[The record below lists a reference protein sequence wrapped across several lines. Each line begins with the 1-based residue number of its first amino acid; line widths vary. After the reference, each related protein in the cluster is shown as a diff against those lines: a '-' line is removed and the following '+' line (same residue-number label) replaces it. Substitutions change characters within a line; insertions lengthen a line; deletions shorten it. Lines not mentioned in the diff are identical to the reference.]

1 MALIRS
7 KQLNKSMTGDFTF
20 SGTTTFV
27 QTSSAQPAIVV
38 SGSQEVVPTSIYSGS
53 LYIAGLGTFADT
65 GSNEVI
71 DLGDNSF

>member
-7 KQLNKSMTGDFTF
+7 KQLDKTITGDITF
-20 SGTTTFV
+20 FGKATFV
-27 QTSSAQPAIVV
+27 QTSSQQPAIVI
-38 SGSQEVVPTSIYSGS
+38 SGSQEIVPTTIYSGS
-53 LYIAGLGTFADT
+53 LFIAGLGTFADT